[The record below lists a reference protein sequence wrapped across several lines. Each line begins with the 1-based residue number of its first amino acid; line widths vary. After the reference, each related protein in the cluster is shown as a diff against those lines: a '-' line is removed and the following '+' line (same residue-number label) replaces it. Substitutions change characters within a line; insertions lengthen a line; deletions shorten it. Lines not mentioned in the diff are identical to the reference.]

1 MTKNI
6 KILILSF
13 VTYIIIC
20 ANLMGQENIN
30 TFTIKGKTTGENIK
44 NLVLIVFN
52 KSKDRYPIKIEDDGS
67 FEIKGVT
74 DGVYPAEFQS
84 TDGTYWVPLFIE
96 NNVSYTA
103 DINLNNLGSSVIKGG
118 SAQNIFSDIEHL
130 RAKMMTEER
139 QLEDKYMPEFIEL
152 HRKSP
157 NIGYK
162 DSLRMEEI
170 IRIFSTQKKESRKKE
185 KELFIKNNDNI
196 VIMFVLYSDIDNM
209 ETADAYEIY
218 NMLSDRLRNSHIGK
232 LVSTKL
238 ENKSKL
244 DIGKIA
250 PNFTLQSVNGKDI
263 SLNSIREKIIIID
276 FWASWCAPCRAENPN
291 LKDIYNK
298 YHSKGLE
305 IISISLDKSRMAW
318 TKAIKQDELPW
329 IHLSDLMGEQSPVSK
344 NYNINGIPFTL
355 VLDKDK
361 KILAKNLKGLELKET
376 ISKFLKDK

>member
-263 SLNSIREKIIIID
+263 SLNSIRDKIIIID

>member
-96 NNVSYTA
+96 NNESYTA

-263 SLNSIREKIIIID
+263 SLNSIRDKIIIID

-344 NYNINGIPFTL
+344 DYNINGIPFTL

>member
-344 NYNINGIPFTL
+344 DYNINGIPFTL

>member
-185 KELFIKNNDNI
+185 KELFVKNNDNI

-209 ETADAYEIY
+209 ETTDAYEIY

-263 SLNSIREKIIIID
+263 SLNSIRDKIIIID